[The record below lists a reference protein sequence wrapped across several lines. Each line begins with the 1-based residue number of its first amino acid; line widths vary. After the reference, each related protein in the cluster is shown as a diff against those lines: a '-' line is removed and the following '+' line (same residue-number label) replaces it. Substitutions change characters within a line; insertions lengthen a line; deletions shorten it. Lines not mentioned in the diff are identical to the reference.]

1 MTRRRRA
8 FVGVGA
14 AVIALGLLGGWAWSK
29 RSRELPPLE
38 TALPEFEERDPNLP
52 RAPSH
57 EAFGVAIGEAML
69 EPLLT
74 ELRSRGLACDDT
86 GVRASI
92 EKLRE
97 HKRKQLAEAEDPDAV
112 TGASILH
119 KRSKKE
125 RNPQIRLS
133 CELDSLTELEP
144 DRPRVSGRALFVFD
158 SPELPLRHAS
168 LRRTYQTSE
177 AAMLDVRETAAR
189 LQGIYGEPTSTRGS
203 IPDPGD
209 APPKPEPI
217 RMQWRY
223 GDLLVEVS
231 ATSFGKMVSV
241 DERIEVPFPVRP
253 DAPVID

>member
-1 MTRRRRA
+1 MKRRRA
-8 FVGVGA
+8 FVAVAAGVL
-14 AVIALGLLGGWAWSK
+14 VLGLLGGWAWSK
-29 RSRELPPLE
+29 RPRELPPLE
-38 TALPEFEERDPNLP
+38 TTLPEFDEPDPTLP
-52 RAPSH
+52 RAPDH
-57 EAFGVAIGEAML
+57 AAFGVEIGVVTL
-69 EPLLT
+69 DPLLV
-74 ELRSRGLACDDT
+74 ELRSRGLSCDDT

-97 HKRKQLAEAEDPDAV
+97 HKRKQLAEAENPDAV

-133 CELDSLTELEP
+133 CELDSLAELEP
-144 DRPRVSGRALFVFD
+144 ERPRVPGRALFVFD

-177 AAMLDVRETAAR
+177 AAMLDVRETVAR
-189 LQGIYGEPTSTRGS
+189 LEAIHGEPSSRRGS
-203 IPDPGD
+203 IPEPGD
-209 APPKPEPI
+209 APAKPEPI
-217 RMQWRY
+217 RVQWRY

-231 ATSFGKMVSV
+231 STSFGKMVSV

-253 DAPVID
+253 DAPAR